1 MRIGYAVG
9 ANQTVVVEVIVRSVV
24 FVEVA
29 AIAVDAYSVFV
40 FPVAGLVYEVP
51 DKSALIFRIFA
62 LNPPSELP
70 RACAY
75 SHWINGFWILPSLY
89 LIHAS

>member
-9 ANQTVVVEVIVRSVV
+9 ANQTVVVEVIIRSVV

-40 FPVAGLVYEVP
+40 FPVERLVYKVP
-51 DKSALIFRIFA
+51 DKSTLIFRIFA
-62 LNPPSELP
+62 DDVPVFFES
-70 RACAY
+70 
-75 SHWINGFWILPSLY
+75 SL
-89 LIHAS
+89 

>member
-9 ANQTVVVEVIVRSVV
+9 ANQTVVVEVIIRSVV

-29 AIAVDAYSVFV
+29 AIAIDAHSVFV

-62 LNPPSELP
+62 DDVPVFFES
-70 RACAY
+70 
-75 SHWINGFWILPSLY
+75 SL
-89 LIHAS
+89 

>member
-9 ANQTVVVEVIVRSVV
+9 ANQTVVVEVIIRSVV

-40 FPVAGLVYEVP
+40 FPGGRLVTTKSQ
-51 DKSALIFRIFA
+51 DK
-62 LNPPSELP
+62 NPPYISDI
-70 RACAY
+70 C
-75 SHWINGFWILPSLY
+75 G
-89 LIHAS
+89 

>member
-9 ANQTVVVEVIVRSVV
+9 ANQTVVVEVIIRSVV

-40 FPVAGLVYEVP
+40 FP
-51 DKSALIFRIFA
+51 DRKSVV
-62 LNPPSELP
+62 
-70 RACAY
+70 
-75 SHWINGFWILPSLY
+75 
-89 LIHAS
+89 